1 MIRMWNYQILET
13 LFFSNWFI
21 MAMDAGWYD
30 VSTNMHPIISSM
42 ELIACLF
49 QVIVTEKIKIL
60 N

>member
-1 MIRMWNYQILET
+1 
-13 LFFSNWFI
+13 

-49 QVIVTEKIKIL
+49 QVIVTEKKKFSIIFL
-60 N
+60 GDSDVSSINV